1 MKYKNNINLQL
12 LCFLTLNVD
21 FYVFCSLEYE
31 NSLPFHASPQ
41 DLSYVIKLK
50 KTPFFAHLF

>member
-12 LCFLTLNVD
+12 LCFFLTLNID

-31 NSLPFHASPQ
+31 NSLPFHASRQ
-41 DLSYVIKLK
+41 DLSEMINLK
-50 KTPFFAHLF
+50 TKN